1 MNKIQELKKQIINK
15 INKAKNV
22 YVYNGYTDFYFK
34 TTKADLLHIFRK
46 QYKSTNYEG
55 NNAYLL
61 ELVNDYNDRATL
73 NDDGDL
79 MFD

>member
-22 YVYNGYTDFYFK
+22 CVYNGYTDFYFK
-34 TTKADLLHIFRK
+34 TTKSDLLHIFRK
-46 QYKSTNYEG
+46 QYKSTNYKG
-55 NNAYLL
+55 NDAYLL